1 MAYKLT
7 WQIPRKALL
16 LTLSGE
22 YTLANAKEVNQQIT
36 DLLDENNSAAILLI
50 DATAM
55 KPSYGFD
62 QIRASQKYMDHPK
75 MKTILVASKE
85 KLVTLSMMIIFNAGR
100 ASFQHFDNLEKATRT
115 LQGRV
120 LTL

>member
-7 WQIPRKALL
+7 WQIPRKALRL
-16 LTLSGE
+16 SLSGE
-22 YTLANAKEVNQQIT
+22 YTIANAKEVNQQISEM
-36 DLLDENNSAAILLI
+36 LDENNSAAALLI

-75 MKTILVASKE
+75 MKLILVASKE
-85 KLVTLSMMIIFNAGR
+85 KLVTLSLMIIFNSGR
-100 ASFQHFDNLEKATRT
+100 ASFQHFDDVEKASKA

-120 LTL
+120 LNL